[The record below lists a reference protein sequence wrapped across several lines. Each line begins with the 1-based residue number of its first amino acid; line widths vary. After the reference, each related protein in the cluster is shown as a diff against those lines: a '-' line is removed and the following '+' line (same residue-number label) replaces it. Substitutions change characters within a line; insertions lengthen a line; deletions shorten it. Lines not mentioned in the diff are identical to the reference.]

1 QSPDFW
7 KTNIMGSA
15 ESRECVVK
23 ITNKS
28 KYTLSRPWYCTASFH
43 IHHQKHL
50 HSWCWSLF
58 KKTAHRATGAVGV
71 FTYELDADCAD
82 KDVRK
87 VAVMFSV
94 PFDFNFYENWFA
106 VGVFDKLRNCDHHL
120 YEEMYYY
127 TQSRFVRGSANGERL
142 THSDDDVNISAT
154 MTDTYQPTLA
164 VSKVCLK

>member
-1 QSPDFW
+1 
-7 KTNIMGSA
+7 MGSA

-28 KYTLSRPWYCTASFH
+28 KYTLSRPRVYVYHGYYDAALPPTLSRGDSGQA
-43 IHHQKHL
+43 
-50 HSWCWSLF
+50 LF

-154 MTDTYQPTLA
+154 MTDTYQPTL
-164 VSKVCLK
+164 VVELS